1 MEGMELICFQIITA
15 NGSAKS
21 CYIEALQEVKKGNY
35 ARADELIAEGDK
47 MVIEGHDIHLS
58 LLAKESEGKKTEI
71 SLLLLH
77 AEDQAMST
85 EVIKIMVLELIE
97 LYKERDKKG
106 TKS

>member
-58 LLAKESEGKKTEI
+58 LLAKESEVIKTDI
-71 SLLLLH
+71 SLILLH
-77 AEDQAMST
+77 SEDQAMST

-97 LYKERDKKG
+97 LYKERA
-106 TKS
+106 